1 MYFWI
6 LNFACYIFLFF
17 GRIFDFCPLFKV
29 FIYYWSSSCLKK
41 SDFVKRIMALY
52 VKYKPLFLVQGTIL
66 SPQYQSSE
74 TKVIFPLVI

>member
-1 MYFWI
+1 
-6 LNFACYIFLFF
+6 
-17 GRIFDFCPLFKV
+17 
-29 FIYYWSSSCLKK
+29 
-41 SDFVKRIMALY
+41 MALY